1 MGYRA
6 FYDCDALTDIHIP
19 DSVTSLGS
27 QIFYDCDALKNVTLG
42 TGITG
47 IPESA
52 FEDCD
57 VLEELVLPY
66 RVASIGKN
74 AFKNIYKKAVF
85 TVPKKAKTKY
95 KKKLTKTTGF
105 VKKTMKVK

>member
-1 MGYRA
+1 MK
-6 FYDCDALTDIHIP
+6 FKSTTVP
-19 DSVTSLGS
+19 
-27 QIFYDCDALKNVTLG
+27 K
-42 TGITG
+42 
-47 IPESA
+47 
-52 FEDCD
+52 
-57 VLEELVLPY
+57 
-66 RVASIGKN
+66 IGKN